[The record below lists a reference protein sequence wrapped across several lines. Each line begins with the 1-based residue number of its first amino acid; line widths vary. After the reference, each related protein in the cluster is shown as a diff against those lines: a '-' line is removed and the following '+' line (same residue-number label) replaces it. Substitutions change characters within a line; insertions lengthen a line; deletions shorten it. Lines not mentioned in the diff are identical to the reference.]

1 MSYIRYEPVDMEFI
15 LQPGTLSIPR
25 CNNAPLSS
33 LFRWRYVECVLKRF
47 AHSNY
52 ENVLNIDFPELP
64 LKSKGNSDDYGTN
77 REAEWPTRLSELR
90 RDVENS
96 RGAPSSG

>member
-1 MSYIRYEPVDMEFI
+1 MNQSTWSLYSNQGRYPSLGATMLLFPAYFVGAMSSACSRHSLIAPTKIFCI
-15 LQPGTLSIPR
+15 LIPET
-25 CNNAPLSS
+25 PL
-33 LFRWRYVECVLKRF
+33 RLKG
-47 AHSNY
+47 
-52 ENVLNIDFPELP
+52 DF
-64 LKSKGNSDDYGTN
+64 DDYGTN